1 MILTISGIMLMFF
14 GLVVS
19 IVFWMLGILNKE
31 KMKNIMGDRYA
42 LVYVIYIA
50 NGPMLI
56 LFGLLLIVWPKVH

>member
-1 MILTISGIMLMFF
+1 MILTISGIMLIFI

-31 KMKNIMGDRYA
+31 KMKNIMGDRYP
-42 LVYVIYIA
+42 LVYVVYIA
-50 NGPMLI
+50 NGPLLI

>member
-1 MILTISGIMLMFF
+1 MILTISGIIIMFF

-19 IVFWMLGILNKE
+19 IVFWVPGIINR
-31 KMKNIMGDRYA
+31 NRIRSIMGRRYP

-56 LFGLLLIVWPKVH
+56 LFGLLLIIWPKV

>member
-1 MILTISGIMLMFF
+1 MILTIFGIMLMFI

-19 IVFWMLGILNKE
+19 IVFWMPGILNKE

-42 LVYVIYIA
+42 LVYVVYIA
-50 NGPMLI
+50 NGPLLI

>member
-19 IVFWMLGILNKE
+19 IVFWIPGIFNKE
-31 KMKNIMGDRYA
+31 KMKNVMGDRYA
-42 LVYVIYIA
+42 LVYVVYIA

>member
-19 IVFWMLGILNKE
+19 IVFWVPAIFDRTKVKE
-31 KMKNIMGDRYA
+31 VMGKRYP
-42 LVYVIYIA
+42 LVYVVYVA

-56 LFGLLLIVWPKVH
+56 LFGLLLVIWPKV